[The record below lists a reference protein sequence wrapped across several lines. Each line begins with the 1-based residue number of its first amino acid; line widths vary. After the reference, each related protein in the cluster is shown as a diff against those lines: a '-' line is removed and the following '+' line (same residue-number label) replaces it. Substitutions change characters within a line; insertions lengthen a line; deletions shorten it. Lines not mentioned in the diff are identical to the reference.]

1 LIVVSKEKKNVFT
14 KKATKRKKPLD
25 LPFLEDSLDMPLR
38 ELLELMGHQIK
49 KRTMY
54 FGIRALKN
62 PLDFWIYCDIISE
75 VKPDIVIEIGNRFG
89 GSTLALAHV
98 LDNLQ
103 RGNVIGIDI
112 DHSQVPRIVKRHPRI
127 KLITGDACE
136 SLEKVKEFINKK
148 DKVLIIEDSA
158 HTYENTLNVLRKFS
172 FLVTRGSYFIVEDS
186 IGHHGLD
193 EGPHPGS
200 YEAIEEFMKD
210 NDDFQIDR
218 TKENYVITWNPKGF
232 LKKIK

>member
-1 LIVVSKEKKNVFT
+1 MFT
-14 KKATKRKKPLD
+14 KKALRRKEPLV
-25 LPFLEDSLDMPLR
+25 LPFVEASLDMPLK
-38 ELLELMGHQIK
+38 ELLLLMGRQFK

-54 FGIRALKN
+54 FGIRAIKN
-62 PLDFWIYCDIISE
+62 PLDFWVYCDIICE
-75 VKPDIVIEIGNRFG
+75 VKPDIVVEIGNRYG

-103 RGNVIGIDI
+103 RGKVIGVDI

-127 KLITGDACE
+127 TLITGDACE
-136 SLEKVKEFINKK
+136 SFDKIKELINKR

-172 FLVTRGSYFIVEDS
+172 PLVTRGSYFVVEDS
-186 IGHHGLD
+186 ICHHGLD
-193 EGPHPGS
+193 EGPHPGP

-210 NDDFQIDR
+210 NSDFQVDR
-218 TKENYVITWNPKGF
+218 TKEAYVITWNPKGF

>member
-1 LIVVSKEKKNVFT
+1 MFT
-14 KKATKRKKPLD
+14 KKALKRKKPLV
-25 LPFLEDSLDMPLR
+25 LPFVETSLDMPLK
-38 ELLELMGHQIK
+38 ELLVLLEHQFK

-54 FGIRALKN
+54 FGVRAIKN
-62 PLDFWIYCDIISE
+62 PLDFWVYCDIIWE

-89 GSTLALAHV
+89 GSTLALAHI
-98 LDNLQ
+98 LDSL
-103 RGNVIGIDI
+103 RKGKIIGVDI
-112 DHSQVPRIVKRHPRI
+112 DHSQVPRIVKKHARI
-127 KLITGDACE
+127 TLITGDACE
-136 SLEKVKEFINKK
+136 TFYKVKELINKR

-172 FLVTRGSYFIVEDS
+172 PLVTHGSYFIVEDS

-193 EGPHPGS
+193 EGPHPGP

-210 NDDFQIDR
+210 NSNFQIDR
-218 TKENYVITWNPKGF
+218 TKETYVITWNPKGF